1 MLKAKEKKIEASEIE
16 KLERKAAIF
25 DELMEFIEDKGLGY
39 LMKEAEGEENISL
52 DMANEHFL

>member
-1 MLKAKEKKIEASEIE
+1 VLKAKEKKIEASEIE